1 MVAPAVPILASGA
14 ASWHILQRSFSAVTI
29 GITFQTDEIGWTSH
43 TDGASLPQI
52 VKTHDGGATWNQ
64 VQNVTGVSALTTS
77 MAAQHGSKIDVAT
90 TGALESSV
98 WSLDGERFTQS
109 IGAPIVS
116 QDIKRE
122 GNHFMIAGPNGPCIG
137 SLGGLRYKCTKVP
150 LETPGTGR
158 YASRPN
164 GGDVIYF
171 AAGSWPSD
179 STEKVVQVGAEQHHR
194 LTRNVRVIDGRKM
207 EVSPEEVS
215 NDAATDYSAELWKS
229 TDGGNTWTKLMSDTG
244 NFYFNDIHCYD
255 ETNCVAVAEGFGET
269 GGETGA
275 RVYRTTDGETFEK
288 VLHKDDTHA
297 ESLMTTKMLSAS
309 EYWVGGSTKPGA
321 LVAPSLILHSVDGGA
336 THTDE
341 SSGILGQM
349 MTSMDCLSAEHCYAT
364 SITAVQTCNLL
375 EFGGNNPPAPSP
387 TPTPGVSHYEQPPC
401 QDGEAQASVTG
412 TDGALCAPPCDAS
425 GSCPTDVPDGVTAG
439 PQCVLKDQSGNQYCA
454 LICSSDDECDTA
466 GGSSCQYPSAGQP
479 GLCTYPTSS
488 ANAQLS
494 FLNQAVTV

>member
-1 MVAPAVPILASGA
+1 MVRRGA
-14 ASWHILQRSFSAVTI
+14 TELGLCDRRRRLLQFHHRR
-29 GITFQTDEIGWTSH
+29 DKHHEH
-43 TDGASLPQI
+43 HHHEEDGAWLCGSRCLSQAKCVRI
-52 VKTHDGGATWNQ
+52 CLK
-64 VQNVTGVSALTTS
+64 ALCACAHS
-77 MAAQHGSKIDVAT
+77 I
-90 TGALESSV
+90 ALQGIQDL
-98 WSLDGERFTQS
+98 LDT
-109 IGAPIVS
+109 
-116 QDIKRE
+116 
-122 GNHFMIAGPNGPCIG
+122 
-137 SLGGLRYKCTKVP
+137 
-150 LETPGTGR
+150 
-158 YASRPN
+158 RPWRPVLAN
-164 GGDVIYF
+164 AV
-171 AAGSWPSD
+171 
-179 STEKVVQVGAEQHHR
+179 EKVVQVGAEQHHR
-194 LTRNVRVIDGRKM
+194 LTRNVRIIDGRKM

-215 NDAATDYSAELWKS
+215 NDATDYSAELWKS
-229 TDGGNTWTKLMSDTG
+229 TDGGNSWTKLMSDTG

-309 EYWVGGSTKPGA
+309 EYWVGGSTKPGG
-321 LVAPSLILHSVDGGA
+321 LVAPSLILHSVDAGA

-341 SSGILGQM
+341 SSGIVGQM
-349 MTSMDCLSAEHCYAT
+349 MTSMDCVSAEHCYAT
-364 SITAVQTCNLL
+364 SLTALQTCNLL
-375 EFGGNNPPAPSP
+375 ELGGNNPPAPSP

-439 PQCVLKDQSGNQYCA
+439 PQCVLSDQSGNQYCA

-466 GGSSCQYPSAGQP
+466 GGSSCQHPSAGQP
-479 GLCTYPTSS
+479 GLCVYPTSS